1 MRKIPTI
8 WLLLVW
14 VALMLFVIVSCG
26 PAARQHRKEQKLA
39 RLIKENPGLVTHDTI
54 FKDTTAQPDSIHET
68 FQADV
73 GPDLWPVDSL
83 TGYFEGKVQPDI
95 LDSLNKG
102 IKSLMEHSGDMDTT
116 FETAP
121 DKKTGG
127 KTKVHVRREGKKLT
141 VDVDVVPDPVKIKV
155 PVAVT
160 NINPPA
166 ALTWYETMFLHVGK
180 TFGVIG
186 FCLIGLLILYTLYR
200 ILRKI

>member
-54 FKDTTAQPDSIHET
+54 FKDTTAKPDNIHET

-102 IKSLMEHSGDMDTT
+102 IKGLLEHSGDMDTT
-116 FETAP
+116 FETPA

-127 KTKVHVRREGKKLT
+127 KTKVHVKREGKKLT
-141 VDVDVVPDPVKIKV
+141 VNVDVVPGPVKIKV
-155 PVAVT
+155 PVVVT

-166 ALTWYETMFLHVGK
+166 VLTWYQSTLLYIGR
-180 TFGVIG
+180 TFGALG
-186 FCLIGLLILYTLYR
+186 LCLIALLILYILYR
-200 ILRKI
+200 VMKKI